1 MPRRMARAGAVA
13 SVQPAQM
20 ILDKNLVVRK
30 LGAER
35 AARSYAFR
43 ALLDVGPGKY
53 IGPTK
58 GR

>member
-1 MPRRMARAGAVA
+1 MARAGAVA